1 MKNPVHFLIVTA
13 LVLIFNEQ
21 IYAGSGKTYRI
32 VSPDKTIEVT
42 VTADKALTWSVSVDG
57 NIVMAPSAVSMT
69 INNNLIPGEKPK
81 IKSVGKQLIQQEI
94 KPVVP
99 RKFAVIEDH
108 FNELT
113 LNFKKGYS
121 VTFRVYN
128 NGAAYRFSTNI
139 KGEITVNTEQAEF
152 HFTGDNHIYFPEET
166 SFFSHNER
174 SYLYELLDTMSAG
187 RLASLPLLV
196 ETSGPKLLITESD
209 LRDYPGMW
217 IKTAGANTLS
227 GVFPHYPLESKLKPG
242 SDRNMPVTKYADY
255 LAKTNG
261 TRTFPWRILA
271 IAKTDGDL
279 ITNDL
284 VYQLGEELQIEDPAW
299 IKPGK
304 VAWDWWNANNV
315 YGVDFRAGINTETY
329 KYYIDFASQ
338 YGIDYVILDEGWYK
352 LGNLLDVVPEID
364 VEELVNYGKEKGVGI
379 ILWVI
384 WKTLDDQM
392 EEALD
397 QFEAWGVAGI
407 KVDFMERDDQQMV
420 NYYWKV
426 AEEAAKRKML
436 VDFHGAYKPAGLR
449 RAYPNVITREGVKGL
464 EHNKW
469 SDDITPEHNLTLPF
483 IRMVAGPMDYTPG
496 AMVNAQPN
504 NFRVVFNRPMS
515 MTTRAQQAAM
525 YVLYDSPLQM
535 MADSPSNYLKEKE
548 TTEFIAQIPT
558 VWEDT
563 RVLDAKTGDYLI
575 VAKKFRDKWYVAA
588 MTDENPREFTID
600 LSFLNDGSYTA
611 DIFEDGIN
619 ADRYASDY
627 KKASRQVSKDDRL
640 TIKMAP
646 GGGWV
651 AIIKPE

>member
-1 MKNPVHFLIVTA
+1 
-13 LVLIFNEQ
+13 
-21 IYAGSGKTYRI
+21 
-32 VSPDKTIEVT
+32 
-42 VTADKALTWSVSVDG
+42 
-57 NIVMAPSAVSMT
+57 
-69 INNNLIPGEKPK
+69 
-81 IKSVGKQLIQQEI
+81 
-94 KPVVP
+94 
-99 RKFAVIEDH
+99 
-108 FNELT
+108 
-113 LNFKKGYS
+113 
-121 VTFRVYN
+121 
-128 NGAAYRFSTNI
+128 
-139 KGEITVNTEQAEF
+139 
-152 HFTGDNHIYFPEET
+152 
-166 SFFSHNER
+166 
-174 SYLYELLDTMSAG
+174 MSAG

-196 ETSGPKLLITESD
+196 ETSGPKILITESD

-217 IKTAGANTLS
+217 IKTAGDNNLS
-227 GVFPHYPLESKLKPG
+227 AVFPHYPLESKLKPG

-338 YGIDYVILDEGWYK
+338 FGIDYVILDEGWYK

-407 KVDFMERDDQQMV
+407 KVDFMQRDDQQIV

-515 MTTRAQQAAM
+515 MTTRTQQVAM

-600 LSFLNDGSYTA
+600 LSFLNDGNYTA

-627 KKASRQVSKDDRL
+627 KKASRQVSKDDQL